1 MLLYIET
8 QVNNNYHYFSI
19 RCRKRNHRC
28 SILTEQMKEIIHM
41 ASLPAEYQK
50 IALALQTGE
59 LTESI
64 IYEKISHYVKDPHNA
79 KVLSDIGKQ
88 ERHHHDIWKGY
99 TLKEVKPKRLQI
111 FLYLL
116 IARIFGFT
124 FAVKLMEKNEGD
136 ATEYYLTLE
145 NAIPEARQISED
157 EEHHEHALLQ
167 MLKEGRLEYVGS
179 MVLGLSDALVELS
192 GTLAGLTFALQ
203 NNKLIAL
210 SGLITGISAT
220 LSMASSEFLSSRAE
234 GNSNAFTS
242 GLYTG
247 GIYLL
252 TVALLT
258 LPYLLLPNSMYML
271 SLILMLVVVLLVIL
285 TFTFYISVA
294 LEVPFLKRFIEMASI
309 SIAVALIS
317 FGIGILVKALLG
329 VDI

>member
-1 MLLYIET
+1 
-8 QVNNNYHYFSI
+8 
-19 RCRKRNHRC
+19 
-28 SILTEQMKEIIHM
+28 M
-41 ASLPAEYQK
+41 ATLPKEYQT
-50 IALALQTGE
+50 IALTLQRGE

-64 IYEKISHYVKDPHNA
+64 IYEKISRFVKDEHNS
-79 KVLSDIGKQ
+79 KVLSNIGKQ
-88 ERHHHDIWKGY
+88 ERKHHDIWETY
-99 TLKEVKPKRLQI
+99 TKEKVTANKWKI
-111 FLYLL
+111 FIFIL

-124 FAVKLMEKNEGD
+124 FAVKLMEKQEGD
-136 ATEYYLTLE
+136 ATQYYLTLQE
-145 NAIPEARQISED
+145 VIPEAKKIAED

-234 GNSNAFTS
+234 GNNNAFTS

-252 TVALLT
+252 TVALLV
-258 LPYLLLPNSMYML
+258 LPYLILPSSMYML
-271 SLILMLVVVLLVIL
+271 SLVLMLAVVLLVIL

-294 LEVPFLKRFIEMASI
+294 MEVPFVKRFVEMAGISI
-309 SIAVALIS
+309 SVALIS
-317 FGIGILVKALLG
+317 FGIGIVVKALLG
-329 VDI
+329 IDV

>member
-1 MLLYIET
+1 ME
-8 QVNNNYHYFSI
+8 
-19 RCRKRNHRC
+19 
-28 SILTEQMKEIIHM
+28 
-41 ASLPAEYQK
+41 SLPANYQK
-50 IALALQTGE
+50 IALALQKGE

-64 IYEKISHYVKDPHNA
+64 IYERIARFVKDQRNS
-79 KVLSDIGKQ
+79 KILSDIGK
-88 ERHHHDIWKGY
+88 EEKRHHDIWERY
-99 TLKEVKPKRLQI
+99 THEKVKPSYVRI
-111 FLYLL
+111 FLYII
-116 IARIFGFT
+116 IARLFGFT
-124 FAVKLMEKNEGD
+124 FAVKLMENREGD
-136 ATEYYLTLE
+136 ATTYYLTLE
-145 NAIPEARQISED
+145 NVIPEARKISED
-157 EEHHEHALLQ
+157 EEHHEHELLQ

-258 LPYLLLPNSMYML
+258 LPYLLLPNDMYLL

-294 LEVPFLKRFIEMASI
+294 LEVPFVKRFVEMASI

-317 FGIGILVKALLG
+317 FAIGILVKAVLG

>member
-1 MLLYIET
+1 M
-8 QVNNNYHYFSI
+8 S
-19 RCRKRNHRC
+19 
-28 SILTEQMKEIIHM
+28 
-41 ASLPAEYQK
+41 ALPKEYQK
-50 IALALQTGE
+50 IALTLQRGE

-64 IYEKISHYVKDPHNA
+64 IYERIARFVKDEHNS
-79 KVLSDIGKQ
+79 KVLSNIGKQ
-88 ERHHHDIWKGY
+88 EKEHHDIWESY
-99 TLKEVKPKRLQI
+99 TKEKVTVNRWKI
-111 FLYLL
+111 FIFIL

-124 FAVKLMEKNEGD
+124 FAVKLMEKQEGD
-136 ATEYYLTLE
+136 ATQYYLTLQE
-145 NAIPEARQISED
+145 VIPEAKKIAED

-234 GNSNAFTS
+234 GNKNAFTS

-252 TVALLT
+252 TVALLV
-258 LPYLLLPNSMYML
+258 LPYLILPSTMYML
-271 SLILMLVVVLLVIL
+271 SLILMLAVVLLVIL
-285 TFTFYISVA
+285 MFTFYISVA
-294 LEVPFLKRFIEMASI
+294 MEVPFVKRFVEMAGISI
-309 SIAVALIS
+309 SVALIS
-317 FGIGILVKALLG
+317 FGIGIVVKALLG
-329 VDI
+329 IDV